1 MDSVLCNPFDQG
13 ENSATDL
20 PPEYSEDALARQF
33 TEQYQSTFRY
43 TAQWSRWSR
52 WEGFRWKRDTTLSVY
67 DRARAICRKAASR
80 CENERLSQRLASAQ
94 TVAAI
99 ERLARADQVHAMT
112 PQQWDGDSWALNTPR
127 GIVDL
132 RTGRLGPSRPLAYC
146 SMMTAAGPGGTCPR
160 WLAFLDRVTSG
171 DEALQAFIQR
181 MCGYALTGET
191 SEHALFFL
199 YGTGANGKSV
209 FLSTI
214 SGVMGDYAR
223 TAPID
228 TFVERRLSSHPTELA
243 SLQGARLVTAVE
255 TEEGRRWNE
264 SRIKTL
270 TGGDRISARYMRGDF
285 FEFTPA
291 FKLMIA
297 GNHRPALRTVDEA
310 MQRRFRMLPFTTTI
324 PEAERD
330 PKLAEDLRK
339 EWPGILK
346 WVIAGCVEWYASGLR
361 TPSTVAEA
369 SKAYLQAEDTLQQWI
384 DDRCELRPS
393 AWTATATLFADW
405 HKFSETAGEV
415 PGSQKRFTEKLG
427 NRGFQVQRTMTARG
441 FAGISLR
448 ELPWHI

>member
-1 MDSVLCNPFDQG
+1 
-13 ENSATDL
+13 
-20 PPEYSEDALARQF
+20 
-33 TEQYQSTFRY
+33 
-43 TAQWSRWSR
+43 
-52 WEGFRWKRDTTLSVY
+52 
-67 DRARAICRKAASR
+67 
-80 CENERLSQRLASAQ
+80 
-94 TVAAI
+94 
-99 ERLARADQVHAMT
+99 
-112 PQQWDGDSWALNTPR
+112 
-127 GIVDL
+127 
-132 RTGRLGPSRPLAYC
+132 
-146 SMMTAAGPGGTCPR
+146 
-160 WLAFLDRVTSG
+160 
-171 DEALQAFIQR
+171 

-228 TFVERRLSSHPTELA
+228 TFVETRLTSHPTELA

-324 PEAERD
+324 PEHERD
-330 PKLAEDLRK
+330 PKLADDLRK
-339 EWPGILK
+339 EWPGILQ
-346 WVIAGCVEWYASGLR
+346 WAITGCVDWYASGLR

-393 AWTATATLFADW
+393 AWTATALLFSDW
-405 HKFSETAGEV
+405 QKFSESAGEFV
-415 PGSQKRFTEKLG
+415 GTQKRFTEKLG
-427 NRGFQVQRTMTARG
+427 NRGFQVQRTNSARG

-448 ELPWHI
+448 GAN